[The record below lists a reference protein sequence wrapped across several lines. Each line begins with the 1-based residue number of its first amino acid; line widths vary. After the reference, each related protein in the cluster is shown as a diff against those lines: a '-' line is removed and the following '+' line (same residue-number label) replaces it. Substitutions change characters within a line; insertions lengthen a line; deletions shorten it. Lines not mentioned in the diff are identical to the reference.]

1 MRIFRTLRPMAAIT
15 ALAVSAPVSA
25 SMTYTFNTNPNAGNY
40 GDYASFTTPDFI
52 TSPFTTITSFD
63 SCTVGFGPLV
73 GGVSEPCAS
82 IYVTLTSGSPS
93 LIQLNGATLTQSVSF
108 AEGAFS
114 TLGTNYGPLVFSTT
128 ASTLVVVQ
136 NGTAVPEPATWA
148 MMLLG
153 FGGIGVEMRRRRQFL
168 ARA

>member
-1 MRIFRTLRPMAAIT
+1 MRIFRTLRPLAALT
-15 ALAVSAPVSA
+15 ALALSA
-25 SMTYTFNTNPNAGNY
+25 SASASVTYTFNTNPNAGNY

-52 TSPFTTITSFD
+52 TAPLTNITSFD

-73 GGVSEPCAS
+73 GGVSEPCVS
-82 IYVTLTSGSPS
+82 IDVTLTSGSPS
-93 LIQLNGATLTQSVSF
+93 LIKLNGTTLTQSVAF

-114 TLGTNYGPLVFSTT
+114 TLGTNYGPLVFSTS

-136 NGTAVPEPATWA
+136 NGAAVPEPATWA

-153 FGGIGVEMRRRRQFL
+153 FGGIGVVRRRRRQSL